1 VICIAAHACKVDFKY
16 YVEASRLAL
25 QFQPLASLDQE
36 KEAKHPGSEGEA
48 EKDWGR

>member
-36 KEAKHPGSEGEA
+36 KESKHPGSEGEA